1 MTSPSPLV
9 AVGRRPRPPRDAIT
23 ALTVYVCI
31 LTAIPSPLVF
41 APLGAAGTPAQIL
54 GMLLLLWW
62 CAEWFAQDH
71 RLLGRRTPV
80 RGAMLVFAVC
90 CLVSYFVAATR
101 PIDAVEL
108 RAADRALL
116 SLCAWLGVVLTLAD
130 SVGSLARLRMLLRRM
145 VTAVGAVAALGI
157 IQFTTAQ
164 SWTNRLVLPGL
175 TLNTDLAN
183 VSGRAGFV
191 RPAGTA
197 THPIEFGVVLTMALP
212 LALHF
217 AAHDATRPLLRRYW
231 APALIALAIPLS
243 ISRSAILG
251 GAMAMVVLLPSWPV
265 TRRRR
270 VYGLMALLGMAV
282 YVAVPG
288 LLGTLQGLF
297 LGIKGDDSAR
307 SRTDSYAIVGE
318 FLARSPLFGRGLG
331 TFLPAYRILDNQ
343 LLGTAIELGA
353 VGLLS
358 LGAVLAITMR
368 SAITVKRW
376 AASEADL
383 GQSLAAG
390 VAAGSISLATFD
402 ALSFPMAAG
411 VLFLLVGSVAALVR
425 LTTAK
430 SGETVASR

>member
-1 MTSPSPLV
+1 
-9 AVGRRPRPPRDAIT
+9 
-23 ALTVYVCI
+23 
-31 LTAIPSPLVF
+31 
-41 APLGAAGTPAQIL
+41 
-54 GMLLLLWW
+54 
-62 CAEWFAQDH
+62 
-71 RLLGRRTPV
+71 
-80 RGAMLVFAVC
+80 
-90 CLVSYFVAATR
+90 
-101 PIDAVEL
+101 
-108 RAADRALL
+108 
-116 SLCAWLGVVLTLAD
+116 
-130 SVGSLARLRMLLRRM
+130 
-145 VTAVGAVAALGI
+145 
-157 IQFTTAQ
+157 
-164 SWTNRLVLPGL
+164 
-175 TLNTDLAN
+175 
-183 VSGRAGFV
+183 
-191 RPAGTA
+191 
-197 THPIEFGVVLTMALP
+197 MALP

-353 VGLLS
+353 VGLLA
-358 LGAVLAITMR
+358 LGAMLAITMR

-425 LTTAK
+425 LTTAR
-430 SGETVASR
+430 SGETVARR